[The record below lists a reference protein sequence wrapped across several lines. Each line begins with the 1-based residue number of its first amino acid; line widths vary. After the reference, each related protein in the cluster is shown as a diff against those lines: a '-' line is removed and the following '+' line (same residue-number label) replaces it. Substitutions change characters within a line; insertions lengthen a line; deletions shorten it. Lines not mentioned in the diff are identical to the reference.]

1 MISLLSFLLNP
12 RIGYSY
18 PMLSSFN
25 LNRLLRSI
33 FNPWFKNIYLSTLV
47 LLSAKIEKE
56 RLLYISLVLK
66 TKLSLRLLI
75 NLYKSSEY
83 SDTFYLPR

>member
-1 MISLLSFLLNP
+1 MISLLSFPSNP
-12 RIGYSY
+12 RTGYSY

-33 FNPWFKNIYLSTLV
+33 LNPRFKNTYPSTLV
-47 LLSAKIEKE
+47 SLSTKIEKE

-66 TKLSLRLLI
+66 TKLSLGPLI
-75 NLYKSSEY
+75 NLYKSSKY
-83 SDTFYLPR
+83 SNTFYLPR